1 MSFCDQKTTNKQKM
15 QKKNKERGREREST
29 LSGFSASK
37 EPALIAWQLLTRCV
51 LKFKAARRTVY
62 SFGLT

>member
-1 MSFCDQKTTNKQKM
+1 MSFCDQKTTNK
-15 QKKNKERGREREST
+15 KKCKKKIKREGEREST